1 MKISFTRIS
10 GNSKTGPIPTTL
22 TEKNSCPDVCPLKS
36 NGCYA
41 EIGHTNI
48 HWQRVS
54 NGDAVKYSWVNA
66 MQQIAALPK
75 GQLWRHNVSGD
86 LPQTDGL
93 IQYNLV
99 QQLIDA
105 NRGKRGFTYTHHDV
119 QSNSSNCYWNKAIIA
134 ACNAQGFTV
143 NLSGN
148 SLEHADQ
155 LKALDIG
162 PVVTICPEG
171 TEKQFKTPAGNI
183 VVICPATYRDDIQ
196 CSNCGLCAV
205 SSRKSIV
212 GFPVHGIAKK
222 KAHKVFML
230 HSIGNGA

>member
-22 TEKNSCPDVCPLKS
+22 TEKNSCPDVCPLKGS
-36 NGCYA
+36 GCYA

-54 NGDAVKYSWVNA
+54 NGDPEKYSWVNA

-86 LPQTDGL
+86 LPQIAGMID
-93 IQYNLV
+93 YELV
-99 QQLIDA
+99 KQLIDA
-105 NRGKRGFTYTHHDV
+105 NKGKCGFTYTHHNVNDSV
-119 QSNSSNCYWNKAIIA
+119 HGIENRAIIA
-134 ACNAQGFTV
+134 QCNSQGFTV

-171 TEKQFKTPAGNI
+171 TEKQFKTPAGNT

-196 CSNCGLCAV
+196 CLNCGLCAV
-205 SSRKSIV
+205 STRKSIV

-230 HSIGNGA
+230 HSIGKGA

>member
-54 NGDAVKYSWVNA
+54 NGDAVKYSWANA
-66 MQQIAALPK
+66 MMQIAALPK

-148 SLEHADQ
+148 SLEHADE

-171 TEKQFKTPAGNI
+171 TEKQFKTPAGNT